1 MNDSTITDLQIQIS
15 SMDGS
20 DEDLDRLTRQ
30 LLSELMQADVE
41 SAHLVQGAAA
51 PAGAKGDPVALG
63 SIAVQLLPAV
73 LPGII
78 GLVQAWVDRGP
89 GRKVKFKSGA
99 MEFEG
104 SPEDLHKLLVELD
117 KRKKKR

>member
-1 MNDSTITDLQIQIS
+1 MDDSTLTDLQIQIS
-15 SMDGS
+15 SSDGS

-30 LLSELMQADVE
+30 LLSELMEADVE
-41 SAHLVQGAAA
+41 SVHLIQGTPA
-51 PAGAKGDPVALG
+51 PSGAKGDPVALG